1 MAKDQTSKRII
12 TSATRRAL
20 IIGVTLSLFFA
31 QVAWAAA
38 ACLCDHQTE
47 SEIRYCH
54 CEHHRAPAHQSLHGV
69 ISHGN
74 SDSHFTTVHSG
85 NGATKDA
92 VGGNDSPPSA
102 AICCRLKPP
111 ASEPVIPTA
120 VQETSAVE
128 EVGPITV
135 HEPSVMTVPAGIDR
149 PPRSRLI
156 YLSLSSLLI

>member
-12 TSATRRAL
+12 MSAARRAL
-20 IIGVTLSLFFA
+20 IIGVTLSLFSA

-38 ACLCDHQTE
+38 ACLCNHQTE

-54 CEHHRAPAHQSLHGV
+54 CEHQRAPAHESHHGV
-69 ISHGN
+69 ISHEN
-74 SDSHFTTVHSG
+74 SDSHFTTPHSG

-92 VGGNDSPPSA
+92 VRGNDSLPSA
-102 AICCRLKPP
+102 AICCRLNPP
-111 ASEPVIPTA
+111 ASEPVIPVA
-120 VQETSAVE
+120 VQEPGAVE

-135 HEPSVMTVPAGIDR
+135 HEPSVTTVPAGIDR
-149 PPRSRLI
+149 PPRSRPI